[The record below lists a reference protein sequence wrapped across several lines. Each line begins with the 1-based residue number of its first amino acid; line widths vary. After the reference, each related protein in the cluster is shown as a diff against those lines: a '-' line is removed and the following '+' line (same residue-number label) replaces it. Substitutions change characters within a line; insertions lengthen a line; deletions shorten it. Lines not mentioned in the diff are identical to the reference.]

1 MMFKKL
7 HNRMLLMNMSIITV
21 LMLISFSTIYFI
33 TYRNIHDT
41 IRQDLYRVS
50 DFIKIDRIP
59 LPKFDFLGNPIIE
72 DSNAPDGRD
81 ENDGKAFKEERISAF
96 VIETD
101 ADYQMVSWLS
111 VFSTDD
117 TFIASALS
125 NVLAD
130 DKDNGVFKLDDSDWA
145 YLIQNRSYGNVI
157 SFVDITTQ
165 QKVLDRLILTF
176 VVVSVVML
184 VFIFFISSFLTK
196 RSIQP
201 IKEAFDKQKQFISDA
216 SHELKT
222 PLAVIHT
229 NVDVLL
235 ANTENQDT
243 KWLNYI
249 KAEVGRMSHLTNDLL
264 YLTQMDSAEDHQMM
278 KTNFDLSARI
288 EQMLLGLEV
297 VAFEK
302 NIELKY
308 NLLPEAMIYGNPEQ
322 LSQVMMILV
331 DNAIKYTPEHGEINL
346 TLTRSTHHTVVT
358 LSNTGMGIATED
370 LPHVFDRFYRV
381 DKVRSRD
388 SNSYGLGLAI
398 AKSIVEQ
405 HGGKI
410 SCESVPGG
418 WTTFVV
424 KLR

>member
-59 LPKFDFLGNPIIE
+59 LPKFDFFGNPIIE

-81 ENDGKAFKEERISAF
+81 ENEGKAFKEERISAF

-101 ADYQMVSWLS
+101 ADFQMVSWLS

-130 DKDNGVFKLDDSDWA
+130 NKDNGAFELDDSDWA
-145 YLIQNRSYGNVI
+145 YLIQNRSFGNVI

-176 VVVSVVML
+176 IVVSVVML
-184 VFIFFISSFLTK
+184 IFIFFISSFLTR

-235 ANTENQDT
+235 ANPENQDT

-308 NLLPEAMIYGNPEQ
+308 DLLPEAMIYGNPEQ

-346 TLTRSTHHTVVT
+346 TLNRSTHHTVVT
-358 LSNTGMGIATED
+358 LSNTGAGIAPED
-370 LPHVFDRFYRV
+370 LPHIFDRFYRV

-410 SCESVPGG
+410 SCESTPGER
-418 WTTFVV
+418 TTFVV

>member
-7 HNRMLLMNMSIITV
+7 HNRMLLMNLSIITV
-21 LMLISFSTIYFI
+21 LMLISFSTIYII
-33 TYRNIHDT
+33 TYNNIHES
-41 IRQDLYRVS
+41 IRQDLYRVA
-50 DFIKIDRIP
+50 DFIKIERIP
-59 LPKFDFLGNPIIE
+59 LPKFDFLGNPITE
-72 DSNAPDGRD
+72 DPNTAD
-81 ENDGKAFKEERISAF
+81 EHSDKDSKDFKEERISAF
-96 VIETD
+96 VVETN
-101 ADYQMVSWLS
+101 AEFELVSWLS

-117 TFIASALS
+117 IFIASALS
-125 NVLAD
+125 SVLENGN
-130 DKDNGVFKLDDSDWA
+130 DNGTFKLDESDWA
-145 YLIQNRSYGNVI
+145 YLVQNRTYGNII

-176 VVVSVVML
+176 LIVSIIMFVI
-184 VFIFFISSFLTK
+184 IFFISSFLTK

-201 IKEAFDKQKQFISDA
+201 IKEAFEKQKQFISDA

-235 ANTENQDT
+235 ANQENQDT

-278 KTNFDLSARI
+278 KLNFDLSERI

-302 NIELKY
+302 KIDLKY
-308 NLLPEAMIYGNPEQ
+308 DLLPHTMIYGNPEQ
-322 LSQVMMILV
+322 ISQVMMILV
-331 DNAIKYTPEHGEINL
+331 DNAIKYTPEQGEINL
-346 TLTRSTHHTVVT
+346 TLTRSAHHVVIT
-358 LSNTGMGIATED
+358 LSNTGSGIASED
-370 LPHVFDRFYRV
+370 LPHIFDRFYRV
-381 DKVRSRD
+381 DKVRTRE

-398 AKSIVEQ
+398 AKSIIDQ

-410 SCESVPGG
+410 SCESKPDEM
-418 WTTFVV
+418 TTFVV
-424 KLR
+424 KLK

>member
-7 HNRMLLMNMSIITV
+7 HNRMLLMNLSIITV

-33 TYRNIHDT
+33 TYNNVHET
-41 IRQDLYRVS
+41 IKQDLYRVA
-50 DFIKIDRIP
+50 DFVKIERIP
-59 LPKFDFLGNPIIE
+59 LPKFDFLGNPISEIP
-72 DSNAPDGRD
+72 NTAD
-81 ENDGKAFKEERISAF
+81 EHTDKDGKDFKDERISAF
-96 VIETD
+96 VVETD
-101 ADYQMVSWLS
+101 TEFELVSWLS

-117 TFIASALS
+117 AFVAAALATVVD
-125 NVLAD
+125 NAD
-130 DKDNGVFKLDDSDWA
+130 DRGVFQLDDSDWA
-145 YLIQNRSYGNVI
+145 YMIQHRTYGNVI

-176 VVVSVVML
+176 VVVSVVMF
-184 VFIFFISSFLTK
+184 VVIFFISSFLTK
-196 RSIQP
+196 RSILP
-201 IKEAFDKQKQFISDA
+201 IKEAFEKQKQFISDA

-235 ANTENQDT
+235 SNQENQDT

-278 KTNFDLSARI
+278 KLTFDLSERI

-308 NLLPEAMIYGNPEQ
+308 DLLPNAMVYGNPEQ

-331 DNAIKYTPEHGEINL
+331 DNAIKYTPEHGLIQL
-346 TLTRSTHHTVVT
+346 ALTRSAHHTVIT
-358 LSNTGMGIATED
+358 LSNTGAGIAPED
-370 LPHVFDRFYRV
+370 LPHIFDRFYRV
-381 DKVRSRD
+381 DKVRTRD

-398 AKSIVEQ
+398 AKSIVDQ

-410 SCESVPGG
+410 YCESTPNEI
-418 WTTFVV
+418 TTFVV
-424 KLR
+424 KLK